1 MKKFIAAVMA
11 LLLLAGS
18 FTAMAEYINVP
29 AWAQDNSEFAAAD
42 ELGLITEYLAP
53 KDMSGSIT
61 RLEFCSVAVRLYQVT
76 TGNYGFGTDLAS
88 PFTDVNDGY
97 VSAAYTLGIVSGYE
111 DGTFRP
117 DNNITR
123 QEMFTMLRNLMILL
137 GSAPVLDDGDIDG
150 LLSRF
155 DDGSD
160 VHAWARSA
168 TAAAVHRGITTG
180 DVIDG
185 KTLLSPHA
193 HTTRTQA
200 VIMAHRFSQSVVSS
214 GSSSSSSGNTGS
226 SLPEGVLQPGTALTS
241 WGYDADT
248 GAKREFIFGSADAPN
263 YQSEEEAAAH
273 MTDIEIPV
281 WKLGDDGSKYSST
294 LWLTVNEKIAPTVLQ
309 IFTEIFNSPEQ
320 FPIKNVGGYSWRGDG
335 TSEHNWGLA
344 IDINWEENYYISLRT
359 GSTSGS
365 YWLPGEDPYSI
376 PENSDVVNI
385 FHNYGFG
392 WGGDGWWSS
401 VRDYMHFS
409 FLST

>member
-168 TAAAVHRGITTG
+168 TAAGR
-180 DVIDG
+180 
-185 KTLLSPHA
+185 
-193 HTTRTQA
+193 R
-200 VIMAHRFSQSVVSS
+200 
-214 GSSSSSSGNTGS
+214 
-226 SLPEGVLQPGTALTS
+226 
-241 WGYDADT
+241 
-248 GAKREFIFGSADAPN
+248 
-263 YQSEEEAAAH
+263 
-273 MTDIEIPV
+273 
-281 WKLGDDGSKYSST
+281 
-294 LWLTVNEKIAPTVLQ
+294 
-309 IFTEIFNSPEQ
+309 
-320 FPIKNVGGYSWRGDG
+320 
-335 TSEHNWGLA
+335 
-344 IDINWEENYYISLRT
+344 
-359 GSTSGS
+359 
-365 YWLPGEDPYSI
+365 
-376 PENSDVVNI
+376 
-385 FHNYGFG
+385 
-392 WGGDGWWSS
+392 
-401 VRDYMHFS
+401 
-409 FLST
+409 